1 MILAGNCALE
11 SMGFKTFGFSGGR
24 EDIWAPEIDVFW
36 GTETAWLTDQ
46 RHNAKGELEQPLS
59 ATEMGLIYV
68 NPEGPEGNPDP
79 LASGREVRDTFA
91 RMGMN
96 NEETVA
102 LVAGGHTFGKAH
114 GAAVA
119 DHVGAEPEG
128 GSLEQ
133 QGLGWHSSY
142 ESGKGVH
149 TISSGIEGAWKP
161 HPTRDGGYFEMM
173 FTYDWELGKVP
184 RAPGSGI
191 PKTCETSI

>member
-11 SMGFKTFGFSGGR
+11 SMGFKTFGFAGGR
-24 EDIWAPEIDVFW
+24 VDIWAPEVDVFW
-36 GTETAWLTDQ
+36 GTETAWLSDE

-128 GSLEQ
+128 RQHRTAGTGMAQRLRKRKGRTHHFLWHRRGLETQ
-133 QGLGWHSSY
+133 SHPMGWRLLRND
-142 ESGKGVH
+142 VH
-149 TISSGIEGAWKP
+149 
-161 HPTRDGGYFEMM
+161 
-173 FTYDWELGKVP
+173 L
-184 RAPGSGI
+184 
-191 PKTCETSI
+191 